1 MGLFSRRK
9 RQEPEEI
16 EGLDALD
23 RDSPAPDDAPE
34 DEGAADDALPEDEP
48 EVAAAL
54 RTLAEAGAAETEE
67 IGEEIGSLP
76 TAVSWVERKIALL
89 IEPEGTNADAEGRL
103 LSDGWVLLHPDTL
116 SATTIPAALLG
127 KE

>member
-23 RDSPAPDDAPE
+23 LDSPEPDDAPE

-48 EVAAAL
+48 EAEGEGEAAAG
-54 RTLAEAGAAETEE
+54 EAA
-67 IGEEIGSLP
+67 
-76 TAVSWVERKIALL
+76 R
-89 IEPEGTNADAEGRL
+89 GRRHGR
-103 LSDGWVLLHPDTL
+103 DD
-116 SATTIPAALLG
+116 PAI
-127 KE
+127 